1 MEEKLSRL
9 ILVPIAAV
17 LFLMIGYQYVCP
29 ADSNTCYFRNDD
41 KGLFQRYS
49 SGFELVYTEPE
60 TDEDLPSKITSK
72 FNFTERDLDRHAEFN
87 IRGDDVMVFL
97 HIQKTGGT
105 TFGRH
110 LVKNI
115 QLEQPCDCMPG
126 QRKCTCHRPGKA
138 ESWLFSRFS
147 TGWSCGLH
155 ADWTELTSCVPVV
168 MNKRDKKNVQKSKSK
183 TTALHPCLSG
193 HLVFLEVFLGFLDRL
208 HTSIPGAFPLSPK
221 IASHIWSHTRLPAHR
236 FSPHLLNLRLLNFY
250 YITMLR
256 DPVSR
261 YLSEWKHVQRGAT
274 WKTALHM
281 CDGRPPTQDELPA
294 CYSGEDWTG
303 VSLADFMNCPSNLA
317 NNRQVRM
324 LADLSLVGCYNM
336 SSMSEL
342 ERGHVLLASAKAN
355 LRNMAFF
362 GLTEFQRK
370 TQYLF
375 ERTFGLRFI
384 RAFTQ
389 INSTR
394 AASVGISEKVRWR
407 IEGLNAL
414 DVELYEYAKELFL
427 RRYQYNRQRQHQ
439 EERLRRRQERQQRQR
454 LHRTYLAE
462 LWRLGGGEE
471 EEDEEEEVKV
481 LEVVATTEDYSSQV
495 VRW

>member
-1 MEEKLSRL
+1 MEEKFNRL
-9 ILVPIAAV
+9 IFIPIAAV

-29 ADSNTCYFRNDD
+29 ADSNTCYFRSAD

-49 SGFELVYTEPE
+49 SGFELVYTEQ
-60 TDEDLPSKITSK
+60 DEDLPSKITSK
-72 FNFTERDLDRHAEFN
+72 FNFTERDLDRHVDFN

-126 QRKCTCHRPGKA
+126 QRKCTCHRPGRA

-168 MNKRDKKNVQKSKSK
+168 MNKRDKKSVQRSK
-183 TTALHPCLSG
+183 
-193 HLVFLEVFLGFLDRL
+193 R
-208 HTSIPGAFPLSPK
+208 
-221 IASHIWSHTRLPAHR
+221 
-236 FSPHLLNLRLLNFY
+236 NFY

-281 CDGRPPTQDELPA
+281 CDGRPPTEDELPA

-303 VSLADFMNCPSNLA
+303 VPLVDFMSCPSNLA

-336 SSMSEL
+336 SSVSEL
-342 ERGHVLLASAKAN
+342 ERGRVLLASAKAN
-355 LRNMAFF
+355 LRNMAFY

-427 RRYQYNRQRQHQ
+427 SRYQHNRQRQHQ
-439 EERLRRRQERQQRQR
+439 EERERRWQERQQRQR

-462 LWRLGGGEE
+462 LWRLGGGGGGEE
-471 EEDEEEEVKV
+471 EEQVKGLEE
-481 LEVVATTEDYSSQV
+481 VATTEDYSSQV

>member
-1 MEEKLSRL
+1 MEEKFNRL
-9 ILVPIAAV
+9 IFIPVAAV
-17 LFLMIGYQYVCP
+17 LFFMIGYQYVCP
-29 ADSNTCYFRNDD
+29 ADSNTCYSRSDE

-49 SGFELVYTEPE
+49 SGLELLYAEPE
-60 TDEDLPSKITSK
+60 PEADEDLPSKITSK
-72 FNFTERDLDRHAEFN
+72 FNFTERDLDRHVDFN

-126 QRKCTCHRPGKA
+126 QRKCTCHRPGRA
-138 ESWLFSRFS
+138 DSWLFSRFS

-155 ADWTELTSCVPVV
+155 ADWTELTSCVPGV
-168 MNKRDKKNVQKSKSK
+168 MNKRDKKSAPTGK
-183 TTALHPCLSG
+183 
-193 HLVFLEVFLGFLDRL
+193 R
-208 HTSIPGAFPLSPK
+208 
-221 IASHIWSHTRLPAHR
+221 
-236 FSPHLLNLRLLNFY
+236 NFY

-281 CDGRPPTQDELPA
+281 CDGRPPTRDELPA
-294 CYSGEDWTG
+294 CYGGEDWTG
-303 VSLADFMNCPSNLA
+303 VPLADFMGCPSNLA
-317 NNRQVRM
+317 DNRQVRM
-324 LADLSLVGCYNM
+324 LADLSLVGCYNA
-336 SSMSEL
+336 SSAGEP
-342 ERGHVLLASAKAN
+342 ERGRALLASAKAN
-355 LRNMAFF
+355 LRRMAFY

-375 ERTFGLRFI
+375 ERTFGLRFL

-394 AASVGISEKVRWR
+394 AAGVGISGEVRRR

-427 RRYQYNRQRQHQ
+427 RRYQSTRQRQRRA
-439 EERLRRRQERQQRQR
+439 ERLRRRRRQRQR
-454 LHRTYLAE
+454 AHRTYLAR
-462 LWRLGGGEE
+462 LWRLGGGGAAEGEE
-471 EEDEEEEVKV
+471 EAGEDEEEAKA
-481 LEVVATTEDYSSQV
+481 LEEVATTEDYSSQV

>member
-1 MEEKLSRL
+1 MEEKFNRL
-9 ILVPIAAV
+9 IFVPIAAV

-29 ADSNTCYFRNDD
+29 ADSNTCYFSGEE
-41 KGLFQRYS
+41 KEGLSQRYS
-49 SGFELVYTEPE
+49 AGFELLYTEPE
-60 TDEDLPSKITSK
+60 VDEDLPSKITSK

-168 MNKRDKKNVQKSKSK
+168 MNKRDKKSAPKSK
-183 TTALHPCLSG
+183 
-193 HLVFLEVFLGFLDRL
+193 R
-208 HTSIPGAFPLSPK
+208 
-221 IASHIWSHTRLPAHR
+221 
-236 FSPHLLNLRLLNFY
+236 NFY

-303 VSLADFMNCPSNLA
+303 VSLANFMNCPSNLA

-355 LRNMAFF
+355 LRNMAFY

-454 LHRTYLAE
+454 MHRTYLAE
-462 LWRLGGGEE
+462 LWRLGGGGGGED
-471 EEDEEEEVKV
+471 EEDDEEEEEVKV

>member
-1 MEEKLSRL
+1 MEEKLHRL
-9 ILVPIAAV
+9 IFVPIAAV

-29 ADSNTCYFRNDD
+29 ADSGACRFGSDREER
-41 KGLFQRYS
+41 GLARKDPPGAG
-49 SGFELVYTEPE
+49 SGDAEPE
-60 TDEDLPSKITSK
+60 ADDELPSKLR
-72 FNFTERDLDRHAEFN
+72 FNFTERDLDRRLEFD
-87 IRGDDVMVFL
+87 IRVDDVMVFL

-115 QLEQPCDCMPG
+115 QLERPCDCLAG
-126 QRKCTCHRPGKA
+126 QRKCTCHRPGRA

-168 MNKRDKKNVQKSKSK
+168 MNKKDKK
-183 TTALHPCLSG
+183 
-193 HLVFLEVFLGFLDRL
+193 
-208 HTSIPGAFPLSPK
+208 SPQTGRK
-221 IASHIWSHTRLPAHR
+221 
-236 FSPHLLNLRLLNFY
+236 NFY

-294 CYSGEDWTG
+294 CYSGDDWTG

-324 LADLSLVGCYNM
+324 LADLSLVGCYNV
-336 SSMSEL
+336 SSMGEA
-342 ERGHVLLASAKAN
+342 ERGRVLLASAKAN

-394 AASVGISEKVRWR
+394 AASVGISGEVRRR
-407 IEGLNAL
+407 IGGLNAL

-439 EERLRRRQERQQRQR
+439 EERLRRRQERQQR
-454 LHRTYLAE
+454 HRNYLVE
-462 LWRLGGGEE
+462 LWRLGGGGGGGS
-471 EEDEEEEVKV
+471 EEDEDEEVKV
-481 LEVVATTEDYSSQV
+481 LEGVVTTEDYSSQV